1 MSDQA
6 QHGDDVDRL
15 AEDYQDFRLR
25 TSPTWAHLIGDYR
38 YADRFEEVSRTAE
51 DTAADESR
59 AFAARAASL
68 AEAGLDDQ
76 QRLTRSII
84 GWDAQSRAGLMD
96 SRTTELAANPIFGVQ
111 AGLGV
116 QIPKLAVPDTEVAEA
131 MVGKLEHVAVH
142 FHDLAE
148 RHREGVASGRT
159 PAAFAVTQTVSQLD
173 DWLATPVNQDRLL
186 AVQDPPSGMDAAR
199 WHERLLAVVQ
209 KQVRPAVE
217 HYRDV
222 LRDEVAPHSRPD
234 ERCGLVHLPDGESVY
249 AKAAAFYTT
258 VDTSPAE
265 IHEVGLA
272 QVASLAEEYAALGP
286 QVVGTSDVPSVFAAL
301 RDDPALHHTSGEEI
315 VAASKSAMARARAAT
330 GDWFGR
336 VPRAEC
342 DVEATTSGAIAY
354 YFAPPRDG
362 SRGGVFFMNVS
373 DPEGWGR
380 YEIEN
385 TSYHEGIPGHH
396 LQLGIAAELEAIP
409 EFRRRVFIAAYGEGW
424 GLYSERLAD
433 EMGLYSSPLDRMGM
447 LSADSMRACRLV
459 VDTGM
464 HALGWSRQ
472 RAVDYMLA
480 NSPMRAGHVAAEVDR
495 YAVTPGQALSYMIG
509 RLEIQR
515 IRRAAEERRG
525 DAFDIKAF
533 HDAVLDSGPMP
544 LGLLDRVVT
553 ARLP

>member
-1 MSDQA
+1 VSE
-6 QHGDDVDRL
+6 DVDRL

-25 TSPTWAHLIGDYR
+25 SAPTWAHMIGEYR
-38 YADRFEEVSRTAE
+38 YADRFDDVSRAGEEAAAE
-51 DTAADESR
+51 ESR
-59 AFAARAASL
+59 AFATRAAAVPEEGL
-68 AEAGLDDQ
+68 ADQ
-76 QRLTRSII
+76 QRVTRSII
-84 GWDAQSRAGLMD
+84 AWDAESRAGLLD
-96 SRTTELAANPIFGVQ
+96 SRTTEFAANPIFGVQ
-111 AGLGV
+111 ASLGV
-116 QIPKLAVPDTEVAEA
+116 YIPKLAVPDTEVAEA
-131 MVGKLEHVAVH
+131 MVGKFEHVAVH
-142 FHDLAE
+142 FHDLAD
-148 RHREGVASGRT
+148 RHREGIGSGRT
-159 PAAFAVTQTVSQLD
+159 PAAFAVSQTVAQLD
-173 DWLATPVNQDRLL
+173 DWLATPVNQDPML

-217 HYRDV
+217 RFRNV
-222 LRDEVAPHSRPD
+222 LRDEVAPHARPD
-234 ERCGLVHLPDGESVY
+234 EKCGLVHLPDGESTY

-258 VDTSPAE
+258 VDTSPTD
-265 IHEVGLA
+265 IHQIGLD
-272 QVASLAEEYAALGP
+272 QVASLAEEYSELGRE
-286 QVVGTSDVPSVFAAL
+286 VVGTSDVPSVFAAL

-315 VAASKSAMARARAAT
+315 VAASKAAMAKARAAM

-336 VPRAEC
+336 VPRSEC

-396 LQLGIAAELEAIP
+396 LQLGIAAELDGIP
-409 EFRRRVFIAAYGEGW
+409 EFRKRAFIAAYGEGW
-424 GLYSERLAD
+424 GLYTERLAD

-472 RAVDYMLA
+472 RAIDYMLA

-515 IRRAAEERRG
+515 IRRAVEQRQG

-544 LGLLDRVVT
+544 LGLLDQVVT
-553 ARLP
+553 SRLP

>member
-1 MSDQA
+1 VSADL
-6 QHGDDVDRL
+6 DRL
-15 AEDYQDFRLR
+15 AEDYYDFRLR
-25 TSPTWAHLIGDYR
+25 TAPTWAHLIGEYR
-38 YADRFEEVSRTAE
+38 YADRFDDVSRAGE
-51 DTAADESR
+51 EAAADELR
-59 AFAARAASL
+59 TFAARASAVDPDL
-68 AEAGLDDQ
+68 LDEQ
-76 QRLTRSII
+76 QRVTRSILA
-84 GWDAQSRAGLMD
+84 WDAGSRAGLLD

-111 AGLGV
+111 ASLGV
-116 QIPKLAVPDTEVAEA
+116 HVPKLAVPDTEVAEA
-131 MVGKLEHVAVH
+131 MVGKFEHVAVH
-142 FHDLAE
+142 FHDLAD
-148 RHREGVASGRT
+148 RHRQGVASGRT
-159 PAAFAVTQTVSQLD
+159 PAGFAVAQTVAQLGT
-173 DWLATPVNQDRLL
+173 WLGTPVNQDPML
-186 AVQDPPSGMDAAR
+186 AVQDPPPGMDAAR

-217 HYRDV
+217 RYRDV
-222 LRDEVAPHSRPD
+222 LRDEVAPHARPD
-234 ERCGLVHLPDGESVY
+234 ERCGLMHLPDGEQVY
-249 AKAAAFYTT
+249 AKAVAFYTT

-265 IHEVGLA
+265 IHQVGLE
-272 QVASLAEEYAALGP
+272 QVASLAKEYAQLGA
-286 QVVGTSDVPSVFAAL
+286 QVVGTSDVPAVLAAL
-301 RDDPALHHTSGEEI
+301 RDDPALHHTDGREI
-315 VAASKSAMARARAAT
+315 VAASKAAMAKARAAM
-330 GDWFGR
+330 DAWFGR
-336 VPRAEC
+336 VPRSEC

-380 YEIEN
+380 FEIEN

-396 LQLGIAAELEAIP
+396 LQLGIAAELDGIP
-409 EFRRRVFIAAYGEGW
+409 EFRKRAFIAAYGEGW
-424 GLYSERLAD
+424 GLYTERLAD

-472 RAVDYMLA
+472 QAVDYMLA

-515 IRRAAEERRG
+515 IRRAAEERQG
-525 DAFDIKAF
+525 DAFDIRAF

-544 LGLLDRVVT
+544 LGLLDQVVT
-553 ARLP
+553 ARLT